1 MKGPES
7 DTALQ
12 EMQMLV
18 LRLTHSPRIGSD
30 LVVGP
35 GALAA
40 RCLVGGLSVAGRLPQ
55 DGPPGGVRHRVR
67 FGDARLGRRGA
78 C

>member
-1 MKGPES
+1 
-7 DTALQ
+7 
-12 EMQMLV
+12 MLP
-18 LRLTHSPRIGSD
+18 LRQIAQVAPHSPWIGSD
-30 LVVGP
+30 FVVGA

-78 C
+78 CSEQIPG